1 MDMAE
6 LARRQ
11 LGTALY
17 LFLNDLDSISV
28 HSLACGGGEL
38 SAGVVPDF
46 LRRTGEFGS
55 LDAWHRELFGEKEQ
69 VIDL

>member
-1 MDMAE
+1 MDKTE

-38 SAGVVPDF
+38 SAHLTRKAGKEPF
-46 LRRTGEFGS
+46 NTHILRTFPGMS
-55 LDAWHRELFGEKEQ
+55 L
-69 VIDL
+69 